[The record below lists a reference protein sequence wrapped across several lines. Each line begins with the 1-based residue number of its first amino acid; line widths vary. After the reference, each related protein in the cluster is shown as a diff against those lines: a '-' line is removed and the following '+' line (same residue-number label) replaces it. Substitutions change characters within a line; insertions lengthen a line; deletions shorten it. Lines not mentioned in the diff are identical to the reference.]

1 MTAALFNLGTAY
13 GHLAQKGA
21 KNDKERKALFADALA
36 TLTQVIRLK
45 PDWPEAH
52 NNLGL
57 ALGSLGR
64 FKEAVAAHAEA
75 VRLKPDSA
83 GALFNLAYA
92 YRKSGDKKSALET
105 HKRLQAVN
113 PGMAERLYQQIK

>member
-1 MTAALFNLGTAY
+1 MAAAFFNLGTAY

-21 KNDKERKALFADALA
+21 KDDAERKSFFTQAVD
-36 TLTQVIRLK
+36 TLNQAVRLK
-45 PDWPEAH
+45 PDWPEAY
-52 NNLGL
+52 NNLGV

-75 VRLKPDSA
+75 VRQKPDYA

-92 YRKSGDKKSALET
+92 YKKSGDKKKALET
-105 HKRLQAVN
+105 YERLKAVN
-113 PGMAERLYQQIK
+113 PGMADRLYPLIK